1 MRESMKFKRG
11 QLLVE
16 LLIAIGLTAII
27 IPALF
32 TGFVT
37 SREGKAQGAQRLRAI
52 ALLRE
57 GEDTARSVK
66 TYDWEA
72 FAVNGTYHPAV
83 SGTAWSLAANPE
95 TISGFT
101 RQIVISDVYR
111 DSSGTIVASGGTID
125 RSTKLVAVGV
135 SWTQP
140 RTSSISNT
148 FYLAR
153 YTSQLFTDTTVA
165 DFDAGVHT
173 GTTVT
178 NNSGGEVTL
187 GGGGTGSWCEPD
199 LTISALDLPKSGVAN
214 AVTAI
219 EGRAF
224 AGTGENASGVS
235 FANVTIANS
244 LPPSASVAGT
254 FDGYKTNGIFGES
267 GYAYLATDTNS
278 KEIVIIDL
286 NQVVNGKYVE
296 VGYFNAPGNGNG
308 NSIWVSGN
316 TGYMT
321 TGSTLYNFDL
331 SSKSGSRP
339 AIDSNGVGLAG
350 TGNRINVV
358 GSYVY
363 AATSSSSNQ
372 LQIVD
377 TTNSSNLTVVGNLSS
392 GLNDQGAKD
401 VFVNDQG
408 TRAYVATSTSSS
420 GREFFIVNTET
431 KTAPAA
437 VGGGS
442 YETSGM
448 NPKGVTVVTDNKAII
463 VGSGGEEYQVIDIAA
478 ESSPVRCGGLEV
490 DTGVNGV
497 SSVVEQDGDAYSY
510 IITGDVSSEFKIIEG
525 GPGGQFSTTGDF
537 ESRTFDAGD
546 EVSFNYFS
554 FTLNEPAGADLK
566 LQAAVNTDNATWSY
580 FGPDGT
586 SSTFYDTAG
595 PIPLNQI
602 SGRYLRYKAFFTGSS
617 TSSPV
622 LNDVTINYS
631 D

>member
-16 LLIAIGLTAII
+16 LLIAIGLTSII
-27 IPALF
+27 LPALF
-32 TGFVT
+32 TGIVA
-37 SREGKAQGAQRLRAI
+37 SREGKAQGAQRLKAI

-57 GEDTARSVK
+57 GEDASRSVK
-66 TYDWEA
+66 TYDWET
-72 FAVNGTYHPAV
+72 FAVNGTFHPV
-83 SGTAWSLAANPE
+83 ISGSAWSLAANSE
-95 TISGFT
+95 TIDSFN
-101 RQIVISDVYR
+101 RQIVISDVQR
-111 DSSGTIVASGGTID
+111 DASGNIVASGGTAD
-125 RSTKLVAVGV
+125 RSTKKVAVTV

-140 RTSSISNT
+140 HTSSVGNT

-165 DFDAGVHT
+165 DFEAGVHT

-187 GGGGTGSWCEPD
+187 GGGGSGSWCAPD
-199 LTISALDLPKSGVAN
+199 LTIAALDLPKSGVAN

-224 AGTGENASGVS
+224 AGTGDNASGVS

-244 LPPSASVAGT
+244 SPPSASVAGT
-254 FDGYKTNGIFGES
+254 FDGYKTNGVFGES
-267 GYAYLATDTNS
+267 SYAYLATDNNF

-286 NQVVNGKYVE
+286 NQIVSGKYVE
-296 VGYFNAPGNGNG
+296 AGYFNAPGNGNG
-308 NSIWVSGN
+308 NSVWVSGN

-321 TGSTLYNFDL
+321 AGSKLYNFNL
-331 SSKSGSRP
+331 SSKSGSRA
-339 AIDSNGVGLAG
+339 AIDSDGVTLAG
-350 TGNRINVV
+350 TGNRIYVV

-363 AATSSSSNQ
+363 VATSSSSNQ

-377 TTNSSNLTVVGNLSS
+377 ATNPANLTVVGNLAS

-408 TRAYVATSTSSS
+408 TRAYAVTSASSS
-420 GREFFIVNTET
+420 SREFFIINTST
-431 KTAPAA
+431 KTAPS
-437 VGGGS
+437 VISGGS
-442 YETSGM
+442 YEANGM
-448 NPKGVTVVTDNKAII
+448 SPKGVTVVTDNKAII
-463 VGSGGEEYQVIDIAA
+463 VGTGGEEYQVIDIAT
-478 ESSPVRCGGLEV
+478 ESSPSRCGGLEV
-490 DTGVNGV
+490 DTGANGV

-510 IITGDVSSEFKIIEG
+510 IITGDASSEFKIIKG

-546 EVSFNYFS
+546 LVSFNYFT
-554 FTLNEPAGADLK
+554 FTINEPAGSDLK
-566 LQAAVNTDNATWSY
+566 LQMAVNSDNATWSY

-586 SSTFYDTAG
+586 SSTFFEAAG
-595 PIPLNQI
+595 PIPLSQI
-602 SGRYLRYKAFFTGSS
+602 SGRYVRYKAYFTGSP

-622 LNDVTINYS
+622 LNDATINYS

>member
-1 MRESMKFKRG
+1 MRESMKFKGG

-16 LLIAIGLTAII
+16 LLIAIGLSAII

-32 TGFVT
+32 TGIVA

-57 GEDTARSVK
+57 GEDAVRSVK
-66 TYDWEA
+66 TNDWET
-72 FAVNGTYHPAV
+72 FALNGTFHPAV
-83 SGTAWSLAANPE
+83 LGTAWILTAGAE
-95 TISGFT
+95 TISDFT
-101 RQIVISDVYR
+101 RQVLISDVYR
-111 DSSGTIVASGGTID
+111 DASGNIVSSGGSVD
-125 RSTKLVAVGV
+125 QSTKEITVTV

-140 RTSSISNT
+140 HTSSIDNT

-153 YTSQLFTDTTVA
+153 YTSQLFVDTTVV

-199 LTISALDLPKSGVAN
+199 LTIAALDLPKSGVAN

-244 LPPSASVAGT
+244 SPPAASVAGT
-254 FDGYKTNGIFGES
+254 FDGYKTNGVFGES
-267 GYAYLATDTNS
+267 GYAYLATDNNF

-286 NQVVNGKYVE
+286 NQVVDGKYVE

-339 AIDSNGVGLAG
+339 AIDSNGAGLAG
-350 TGNRINVV
+350 TGNRIYVV
-358 GSYVY
+358 GSYIY

-377 TTNSSNLTVVGNLSS
+377 ATNASNLTVVGNLAS

-401 VFVNDQG
+401 VYVNDQG
-408 TRAYVATSTSSS
+408 TRAYVATSASSS

-437 VGGGS
+437 VGGGN

-463 VGSGGEEYQVIDIAA
+463 VGTGAEEYQVVDIAT
-478 ESSPVRCGGLEV
+478 ESSILRCGGLEV
-490 DTGVNGV
+490 DSGVNGV

-510 IITGDVSSEFKIIEG
+510 IITGDASSEFKIIEG

-546 EVSFNYFS
+546 EVSFNYFT
-554 FTLNEPAGADLK
+554 FTINEPASADLR
-566 LQAAVNTDNATWSY
+566 LQIAVNSDNATWSY

-595 PIPLNQI
+595 PIPLSQI
-602 SGRYLRYKAFFTGSS
+602 SGRYLRYKAYFTGSS

-622 LNDVTINYS
+622 LFDATINYS